1 MNLPERVQ
9 TYLFPSPNGSGN
21 CRSILYT
28 TAAAAADS
36 VAAAETASCCCC
48 TNLPMKAVAATCRC
62 TRVASEALTLATE
75 SQGVCSRPRRSSPN
89 ADVTAANQTPMR
101 LVCQGY
107 TLLPPRSPV
116 SRSEDED
123 APGKKLSVFVNRVFF
138 FPVCLLSCR
147 TTPRRAADPFATL
160 VRSCM
165 LGCDAH
171 AAVSTFVSFQCTR
184 NTEWRCGMTS
194 ADVRVSRPMSFLFC
208 AYRYVSLF
216 PSLSLPL
223 FSLMSLSLV
232 CLFVCLCRMDGWMD
246 GCRWE
251 TEEDSRVV

>member
-9 TYLFPSPNGSGN
+9 TYLFPSPNGSEN

-36 VAAAETASCCCC
+36 EVAAETASCCCC

-101 LVCQGY
+101 LFWRGY

-123 APGKKLSVFVNRVFF
+123 VPEKKLSVFVNRVFSCLPALVSHYAEEGRR
-138 FPVCLLSCR
+138 PVR
-147 TTPRRAADPFATL
+147 DVDPFLYA
-160 VRSCM
+160 RI
-165 LGCDAH
+165 
-171 AAVSTFVSFQCTR
+171 
-184 NTEWRCGMTS
+184 
-194 ADVRVSRPMSFLFC
+194 
-208 AYRYVSLF
+208 
-216 PSLSLPL
+216 
-223 FSLMSLSLV
+223 
-232 CLFVCLCRMDGWMD
+232 
-246 GCRWE
+246 
-251 TEEDSRVV
+251 